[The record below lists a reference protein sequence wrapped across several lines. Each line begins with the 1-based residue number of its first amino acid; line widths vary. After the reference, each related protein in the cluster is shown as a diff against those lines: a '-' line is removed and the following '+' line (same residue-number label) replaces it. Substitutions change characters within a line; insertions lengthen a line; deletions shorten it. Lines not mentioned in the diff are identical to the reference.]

1 MKIVLNKSR
10 GRFSLSPE
18 AIKLYGKYAA
28 VPIYFYEQVH
38 FKGRDNYNEWRRI
51 KDTKIPNSNKI
62 YLITNKDYGWSFR
75 EIPNDIVYFTDD
87 TIPRTDKNL
96 IKAIEELGP
105 KSFGKGSYLVIE
117 ELDNNCDIHI
127 KNENG
132 IETVY

>member
-51 KDTKIPNSNKI
+51 KDTKIPNNNKI

-87 TIPRTDKNL
+87 TISRTDKNL
-96 IKAIEELGP
+96 IKVIEELGF
-105 KSFGKGSYLVIE
+105 KSFGKGSYFVIE